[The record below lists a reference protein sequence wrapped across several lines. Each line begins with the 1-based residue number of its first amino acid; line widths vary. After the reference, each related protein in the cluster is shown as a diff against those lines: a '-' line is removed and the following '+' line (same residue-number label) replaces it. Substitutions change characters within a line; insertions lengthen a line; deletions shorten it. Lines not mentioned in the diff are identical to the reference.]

1 MLLKNKHLPTT
12 IVKFNKRKH
21 KKSKWIRFGIIKSI
35 NYRDKIYKRLQMTAV
50 GTTQFEILQ
59 SHLNIYNKIL
69 KKSIWL
75 KKKMLLSLF

>member
-1 MLLKNKHLPTT
+1 
-12 IVKFNKRKH
+12 
-21 KKSKWIRFGIIKSI
+21 
-35 NYRDKIYKRLQMTAV
+35 MTAV

-75 KKKMLLSLF
+75 QKKNTIKLVLKNMKII